1 MEKTK
6 FKIGSHVMIKT
17 GVYKDHIGTIIHLYQ
32 KSDSH
37 MDVALVRI
45 SRYSFETEEYSL
57 DDLDIIFF

>member
-1 MEKTK
+1 
-6 FKIGSHVMIKT
+6 MIKT
-17 GVYKDHIGTIIHLYQ
+17 GVYKENIGTIIDLYQ